1 MKKTFYLL
9 CALVSLVAVSC
20 SAQTKGIEG
29 VWYGLSD
36 GALIEVRLGG
46 DGTMSVDSEAASNL
60 SFTATYTLDQTA
72 QPARIEMMMSSG
84 MAGAGLIRLNDD
96 GSLDMNCLFGAPGM
110 VAAPENFDPVP
121 TNPANVRFHLVRDKA
136 PLLAEINR
144 EVKIP
149 AEAQLAFE
157 RNRRLGAGINLNAV
171 VDGNLHPGYERDAP
185 LRDEEI
191 RSIAEAGFRS
201 VRLNVAWSKHCMA
214 EAPYTIDPAFLRKV
228 DHIVDECIKN
238 DLAVSIDVHYY
249 PYINMNEPEEG
260 ITMEDNY
267 KRLGC
272 LWEQIA
278 EHYKDYSNDM
288 LFFDLLN
295 EPNLVMG
302 AQRWNQLSA
311 ELIKI
316 VRKSNPER
324 TLLVSTP
331 NLGQSWTLGSLQLPE
346 DDWNL
351 IVEFHYYLPHTF
363 THQGL
368 AYAMADDSQ
377 GVEWH
382 GTAEEKA
389 SILKDLDYCKRWS
402 EKSGRPVN
410 MGEYGVVNTADE
422 ASRARYL
429 GFMQEVTR
437 ERGISSHLWGY
448 REVFM
453 IRDRESGKWRQP
465 ILDAMKLK

>member
-1 MKKTFYLL
+1 MKRLNYLL
-9 CALVSLVAVSC
+9 FAVTTLLFASC
-20 SAQTKGIEG
+20 SAQERGVEG

-36 GALIEVRLGG
+36 GSLIEVTINA
-46 DGTMSVDSEAASNL
+46 DGTMKVDSEASSNL
-60 SFTATYTLDQTA
+60 SFTAAYTLDQTK
-72 QPARIEMMMSSG
+72 QPIQIDLMMSSG
-84 MAGAGLIRLNDD
+84 MAGAGLLRINED
-96 GSLDMNCLFGAPGM
+96 GSLDMNALFGVPGM

-121 TNPANVRFHLVRDKA
+121 MNPANVRFHLVRDKE

-144 EVKIP
+144 PIEIP

-185 LRDEEI
+185 LHDDEI

-201 VRLNVAWSKHCMA
+201 VRLNVTWSKHSQK
-214 EAPYTIDPAFLRKV
+214 EYPYTIDPAFFRKV

-249 PYINMNEPEEG
+249 PYINMNESDEALS
-260 ITMEDNY
+260 MEDNY
-267 KRLGC
+267 KRLAL

-302 AQRWNQLSA
+302 VDRWNELLA
-311 ELIKI
+311 ELIKV
-316 VRKSNPER
+316 VRKTNPDR
-324 TLLVSTP
+324 TLLVCTP
-331 NLGQSWTLGSLQLPE
+331 SLGQSWTLGSLQLPE

-351 IVEFHYYLPHTF
+351 IAEFHYYLPHTF
-363 THQGL
+363 THQGQ
-368 AYAMADDSQ
+368 AYAMAGDVK

-382 GTAEEKA
+382 GTEQEKA
-389 SILKDLDYCKRWS
+389 AILKDLDFCSRWS
-402 EKSGRPVN
+402 ERNGRPIN

-422 ASRARYL
+422 ASRVRYL
-429 GFMQEVTR
+429 GFMQEVAR

-453 IRDRESGKWRQP
+453 IRDERTGEWNRP
-465 ILDAMKLK
+465 ILEAMKLK